1 MLYRDGEGCCKI
13 VVEVLYIV
21 LSLSYCLSKYWL
33 IDWFVYLLLIDLLLC
48 HIEPT
53 TSLKRRPTLLCLY
66 KIWATGLG
74 KYSTLYRVIRI
85 CTESIIQPCY
95 TVIIVFS
102 MELEPSSRFRRC
114 RRHYR
119 RHRRCSRHFP
129 IVAIV
134 VGPNDVERI
143 VTKRSRRAL
152 IGPKVSLFLSIASW
166 LDRPFERRL
175 NDRSNGMTKSIKG
188 KTKW

>member
-13 VVEVLYIV
+13 VVEVSYIV
-21 LSLSYCLSKYWL
+21 LSLSYCLSRYWL
-33 IDWFVYLLLIDLLLC
+33 IDWFVHCLLIDLLLC

-85 CTESIIQPCY
+85 CTESIQPCY

-102 MELEPSSRFRRC
+102 MELEPSSSVLPSSSSLSSSSSSSSLIPSFLHRRNC
-114 RRHYR
+114 RR
-119 RHRRCSRHFP
+119 FDD
-129 IVAIV
+129 
-134 VGPNDVERI
+134 VGHDVEHD
-143 VTKRSRRAL
+143 AL
-152 IGPKVSLFLSIASW
+152 WLVRLWRCWKFLASW
-166 LDRPFERRL
+166 LVRRSKSVGH
-175 NDRSNGMTKSIKG
+175 DGTKSIKG
-188 KTKW
+188 K